1 MEVKEYVNNNFS
13 SVEKTRFGKIGVL
26 MGGPSAEREISFKS
40 GKAVFDSLTN
50 AGIECVCI
58 DIKTDNPEENER
70 IIQSQSID
78 CAFIALHGTFGEDGG
93 IQKVLESIGI
103 PYTGSDPQASSLAMD
118 KAASHYLFESR
129 GISVPKHIVI
139 SEDKRPGIKD
149 IADKL
154 KFPLVVKP
162 SQQGSSVGLS
172 ISDDINSLEKALFT
186 AFEFGKGVIIEE
198 YLRGREFTVGI
209 LDNKALPVIE
219 IITKNRIFDYEAKY
233 TYGMTQYIVPA
244 QLDNRLNNILQESAI
259 MAHRV
264 LGCCGCSRV
273 DIILDL
279 NDIPFVLEV
288 NTIPGLTDIS
298 LLPKAAKAAGIDF
311 TNLCLRLIELAY
323 EKAQV

>member
-1 MEVKEYVNNNFS
+1 MGVKECEENKFLS
-13 SVEKTRFGKIGVL
+13 CEKKRFGRIGVL

-50 AGIECVCI
+50 SGIDCVSI
-58 DIKTDNPEENER
+58 DINTDNPEDNAR
-70 IIQSQSID
+70 IIRSQSID

-93 IQKVLESIGI
+93 IQKVLEGLGI
-103 PYTGSDPQASSLAMD
+103 PYTGSDPESSSLAMD

-129 GISVPKHIVI
+129 GISVPKYVVI
-139 SEDKRPGIKD
+139 SEDSQLDIKD
-149 IADKL
+149 IVIKL

-162 SQQGSSVGLS
+162 SCQGSSVGLS
-172 ISDDINSLEKALFT
+172 IADNIVSLENALLM
-186 AFEFGKGVIIEE
+186 ALKFGKNVIIEE

-209 LDNKALPVIE
+209 LDNKALPVVE
-219 IITKNRIFDYEAKY
+219 IITKNRFFDYEAKY
-233 TYGMTQYIVPA
+233 TYGLTQYIVPA
-244 QLDNRLNNILQESAI
+244 QLDRRQNNILQENAI

-279 NDIPFVLEV
+279 NNIPYVLEV
-288 NTIPGLTDIS
+288 NTIPGLTSTS

-311 TNLCLRLIELAY
+311 PNLCLRLIELAY